1 MKKIIA
7 ILFII
12 FLYSSC
18 VKEKYT
24 DLVTANSNKEIFVG
38 KWTVSYVDQGFSPK
52 VGDFILFNSD
62 GTTTLIY
69 SGGFQQGIWSLTES
83 TFTSD
88 VVKNYFT
95 QENTS
100 LTKYNVIKIAEKEII
115 LATNDYKNTYK
126 IKMIK

>member
-7 ILFII
+7 ILFIV

-18 VKEKYT
+18 VKEKYN
-24 DLVTANSNKEIFVG
+24 DLVTANSNKEMFVG

-62 GTTTLIY
+62 GTTTLMY
-69 SGGFQQGIWSLTES
+69 SGVSLQGTWSLTEG

-88 VVKNYFT
+88 VVINYYT
-95 QENTS
+95 QGNATI
-100 LTKYNVIKIAEKEII
+100 TKYNVIKIAEKEII
-115 LATNDYKNTYK
+115 LATNDYKYTYK

>member
-1 MKKIIA
+1 MKKTIA
-7 ILFII
+7 ILFIV

-62 GTTTLIY
+62 GTTTLMY
-69 SGGFQQGIWSLTES
+69 NGGFQQGTWSLSES

-88 VVKNYFT
+88 VVKNYYS
-95 QENTS
+95 QGNTS
-100 LTKYNVIKIAEKEII
+100 ITKYNVIKIEEKEII
-115 LATNDYKNTYK
+115 LATNYNKDTYK

>member
-7 ILFII
+7 ILFIV

-24 DLVTANSNKEIFVG
+24 DLVKTDSNKEMFVG

-62 GTTTLIY
+62 GTTTLMY
-69 SGGFQQGIWSLTES
+69 SGGFQQGTWSLTES
-83 TFTSD
+83 TLTSD

-95 QENTS
+95 QGNTS

-115 LATNDYKNTYK
+115 LATYDYKNTYK

>member
-1 MKKIIA
+1 MRKIIT

-18 VKEKYT
+18 VKEKFT
-24 DLVTANSNKEIFVG
+24 DLVTVNSNKEMFLG
-38 KWTVSYVDQGFSPK
+38 RWTVSYVDQGFSPK

-62 GTTTLIY
+62 GTTTLMY
-69 SGGFQQGIWSLTES
+69 SGGFQQGTWSLTES

-88 VVKNYFT
+88 VVRNYYT
-95 QENTS
+95 QGNATI
-100 LTKYNVIKIAEKEII
+100 TKYKVIKIAEKEII
-115 LATNDYKNTYK
+115 LATNDYKYTYK